1 MLEIP
6 QIGKMYRVVNSDFI
20 GKCVSYDLENDLEVI
35 LTNESTWESKAVKCT
50 EIELIEDESV
60 GDISNLQKN

>member
-6 QIGKMYRVVNSDFI
+6 QIGKMYRVLNSGFI
-20 GKCVSYDLENDLEVI
+20 GECVSYDLENDLEVI
-35 LTNESTWESKAVKCT
+35 LTNKNTWESKAVKLT
-50 EIELIEDESV
+50 EIELIEDGSV